1 MKLSDTVIVACVT
14 LLPVA
19 LAADYSAGCSD
30 KNMGESMCDASDDA
44 TKACGETFNARED
57 ALQFLSPSARHEF
70 TWMADPPVNL
80 TVATNIT
87 LPANSTVATNVT
99 VPANLTV
106 VNNSTELTGQL
117 NILRCDGHWR
127 ALAMSPAAN

>member
-1 MKLSDTVIVACVT
+1 MLTNLCKVVSVT
-14 LLPVA
+14 
-19 LAADYSAGCSD
+19 
-30 KNMGESMCDASDDA
+30 DASDDA

-57 ALQFLSPSARHEF
+57 CSTYEF

-106 VNNSTELTGQL
+106 VNNSTELTAKL
-117 NILRCDGHWR
+117 ETIDW
-127 ALAMSPAAN
+127 

>member
-30 KNMGESMCDASDDA
+30 KNMGESMCGGIGHRRLRRCYKGLWRNFQCPRGCTPIPFAQCS
-44 TKACGETFNARED
+44 TY
-57 ALQFLSPSARHEF
+57 EF
-70 TWMADPPVNL
+70 TWMVDPPVTL

-87 LPANSTVATNVT
+87 LPANSTVATNIT
-99 VPANLTV
+99 VPADLTV
-106 VNNSTELTGQL
+106 ANNSTELPV
-117 NILRCDGHWR
+117 H
-127 ALAMSPAAN
+127 